1 MSAVETS
8 LDRQTALVTGAATG
22 VGKAIATELA
32 RRGAFVV
39 VSDID
44 DDGGRKAAADI
55 NGSGGRATYVHADVT
70 STTDLAGVL
79 KAAGIAQD
87 GLNIVVANV
96 MGGGAS
102 GSIWETDPE
111 TARRTFDI
119 MVFGVYNVIRAF
131 APALTATSNS
141 GSPARLLVVG
151 SEHSLGVPPHVFPAS
166 VYTTAKYASLGLVD
180 TARRDFAAT
189 GVSVTLLAPS
199 WVRTEK
205 LVELIRSS
213 RELAEAIEPNAQDA
227 DEVGR
232 RAVDGLMRG
241 DYITATNPVTR
252 GFALEHAR
260 QVMASVQTLPVVG
273 PSDDASVHDG
283 TGDIAKCPV
292 DGHM

>member
-8 LDRQTALVTGAATG
+8 LDGQTALVTGAATG

-44 DDGGRKAAADI
+44 DEGGRRAAADI

-79 KAAGIAQD
+79 KAAGVAQD

-131 APALTATSNS
+131 APALIGTSRS

-166 VYTTAKYASLGLVD
+166 VYTVAKYASLGLVD
-180 TARRDFAAT
+180 TARRDFADS

-205 LVELIRSS
+205 LVELIHSS
-213 RELAEAIEPNAQDA
+213 RELAEAIEPNAQNA
-227 DEVGR
+227 DEVAR
-232 RAVDGLMRG
+232 QAVDGLMKG

-252 GFALEHAR
+252 EFALERAR

-283 TGDIAKCPV
+283 TGDTAKCPV
-292 DGHM
+292 AGHM

>member
-8 LDRQTALVTGAATG
+8 LDGQTALVTGAATG

-44 DDGGRKAAADI
+44 DDGGQKAAADI

-70 STTDLAGVL
+70 SSTDLAGL
-79 KAAGIAQD
+79 MKAAGIAQD

-96 MGGGAS
+96 MGGGAY
-102 GSIWETDPE
+102 GAIWDTDPE

-119 MVFGVYNVIRAF
+119 MVFGVYNVIREF
-131 APALTATSNS
+131 APALTATSRS

-166 VYTTAKYASLGLVD
+166 VYTTSKYASLGLVD

-205 LVELIRSS
+205 LLELIRSS

-232 RAVDGLMRG
+232 RAVDGLLRG
-241 DYITATNPVTR
+241 DYITATNPVTQE
-252 GFALEHAR
+252 FALEHAR
-260 QVMASVQTLPVVG
+260 QVTASIQ
-273 PSDDASVHDG
+273 VHDG

-292 DGHM
+292 VGDM